1 MVTLA
6 LFLFQKVIQTI
17 SRRNSG
23 RELFEALECLENHA
37 SNKRSVFLFV
47 CFVFVYLH
55 AGKHTLKISEAKITL
70 KNNDFDFIMLLYF
83 DLLLCYVKLIVEF
96 S

>member
-1 MVTLA
+1 MLQIRGV
-6 LFLFQKVIQTI
+6 F
-17 SRRNSG
+17 
-23 RELFEALECLENHA
+23 
-37 SNKRSVFLFV
+37 FLFV

-55 AGKHTLKISEAKITL
+55 AGKHTLKISKAKITL
-70 KNNDFDFIMLLYF
+70 KNNDFDFIMLLYI

>member
-47 CFVFVYLH
+47 CFVFVFKADIQTVDTEHRKVFSGY
-55 AGKHTLKISEAKITL
+55 
-70 KNNDFDFIMLLYF
+70 FFIP
-83 DLLLCYVKLIVEF
+83 DVAVKALRRCT
-96 S
+96 